1 VVFRGVNNINLDAK
15 GRLAIPVKYRD
26 LLLSHCNGEMV
37 VTIDTDER
45 ALLIY
50 PKPEWEDIQRKV
62 QALPSFNPASRRV
75 QRLLIGHATDIQ
87 LDGSGRI
94 LVPPPLREYA
104 HLEKKSVMLG
114 QGNKLELWSEEHW
127 VSRRDNW
134 LEDKDGLALPPE
146 LETLS
151 L

>member
-1 VVFRGVNNINLDAK
+1 MFRGVNNINLDAK

-26 LLLSHCNGEMV
+26 FLLTHCNGEMV

-50 PKPEWEDIQRKV
+50 PRPEWEDIERKV

-75 QRLLIGHATDIQ
+75 QRLLIGHATDLQ
-87 LDGSGRI
+87 LDGNGRI
-94 LVPPPLREYA
+94 LIPPPLRLYA
-104 HLEKKSVMLG
+104 TLDKKTVMLG

-127 VSRRDNW
+127 VNRRDAW
-134 LEDKDGLALPPE
+134 LDDKSGLELPPE

>member
-1 VVFRGVNNINLDAK
+1 MFRGVNNINLDAK

-26 LLLSHCNGEMV
+26 FLLAHCNGEMV
-37 VTIDTDER
+37 ATIDTDER

-50 PKPEWEDIQRKV
+50 PRPEWEDIERKV

-75 QRLLIGHATDIQ
+75 QRLLIGHATDLQ

-94 LVPPPLREYA
+94 LIPPPLRLYA
-104 HLEKKSVMLG
+104 NLDKKTVMLG

-127 VSRRDNW
+127 VSRRDAW
-134 LEDKDGLALPPE
+134 LDDKSGLELPPE